1 MENINIAELLKDC
14 PQGMELDSP
23 IVDKLYFDEVTSTM
37 IKCYT
42 KHSCEPT
49 STYNSIYF
57 YSDGSCLSDA
67 NAKCVIFPKGKTTWE
82 GFEPPIKFKNG
93 DIVTYKYENG
103 LSSMILNKFVNFVE
117 IHYHCA
123 LYDNAKE
130 VITNNYIVGEPKYV
144 RLATE
149 DEKVKLLDA
158 IKDNG
163 YKWNEETKTLE
174 KLIKPKFKVG
184 DVVQDKDGYKVEI
197 TSIDIDDDY
206 YTYQSKIVN
215 GIGAI
220 DFKDQDEWEL
230 VSNKFDISTLVPFE
244 TKVLVRNTE
253 ENIWKPAIFGCYVD
267 KTFHYYVLGGT
278 CWSYCIPY
286 EGNEHLRGKI
296 DDCDEYYQTWKE

>member
-14 PQGMELDSP
+14 PLGMELESTIFENVKLKYVSEYHVDFP
-23 IVDKLYFDEVTSTM
+23 ICIETISGLTYHL
-37 IKCYT
+37 T
-42 KHSCEPT
+42 KYGQISCSET
-49 STYNSIYF
+49 
-57 YSDGSCLSDA
+57 
-67 NAKCVIFPKGKTTWE
+67 AKCVIFPKNGRNWE
-82 GFEPPIKFKNG
+82 GFQRPFKEGDVIFGDNG
-93 DIVTYKYENG
+93 GCSYITIFKGYRDRYSFNYYVSYTSFGRFHINDYAD
-103 LSSMILNKFVNFVE
+103 SLN
-117 IHYHCA
+117 
-123 LYDNAKE
+123 L
-130 VITNNYIVGEPKYV
+130 

-149 DEKVKLLDA
+149 KERQKFFEVVKHR
-158 IKDNG
+158 G
-163 YKWNEETKTLE
+163 YQWNEETKTLE

-197 TSIDIDDDY
+197 TSVDIDDDY

-220 DFKDQDEWEL
+220 VFKDQDEWEL

-296 DDCDEYYQTWKE
+296 DDCDKFYQTWKE